1 VLCHT
6 AAVPLQFATWRAS
19 NFEDRAL
26 PGQSD
31 QFLWGRLPLH
41 RVAGSVPFY
50 GVDKTRRSGFE
61 YILMTLLSGN
71 KKESEPAKSLL
82 IELLI
87 RFRGLSKG
95 RIAAAA
101 A

>member
-1 VLCHT
+1 
-6 AAVPLQFATWRAS
+6 
-19 NFEDRAL
+19 
-26 PGQSD
+26 
-31 QFLWGRLPLH
+31 
-41 RVAGSVPFY
+41 
-50 GVDKTRRSGFE
+50 
-61 YILMTLLSGN
+61 MTLLSGN